1 MRRLTLRVLSLAGA
15 VLTLSACGAAT
26 RISEIGAV
34 PPLSPIGNTQTMMT
48 PDAMGGT
55 ASVVPAYQPAPQPVP
70 QPEVRREP
78 EPRPMTVAH
87 HPNSLWA
94 ADARGF
100 FKDQRASQVGDI
112 LTVNIR
118 IEDKAD
124 IANTTERTRNNT
136 EDADITNLFGAEA
149 ALGQL
154 LPEEYAPETA
164 VGLGSSSSTSGAG
177 SVARAE
183 TIELTVAAVVVGVM
197 PNGNLVIEGRQ
208 EVRVNFEVRELY
220 IAGIVRP
227 EDISNDNTIS
237 NDQIAEARIS
247 YGGRGQITEVQQP
260 RYGQQL
266 LDIILPF

>member
-1 MRRLTLRVLSLAGA
+1 MRRLSLRALALTGVVLS
-15 VLTLSACGAAT
+15 LSACGAAT

-34 PPLSPIGNTQTMMT
+34 PPLSPIGNTQAMMA
-48 PDAMGGT
+48 PDATGGT
-55 ASVVPAYQPAPQPVP
+55 ASVVPVAQPAPQPAP
-70 QPEVRREP
+70 LPEYHREP
-78 EPRPMTVAH
+78 ETRPMTVAH

-100 FKDQRASQVGDI
+100 FKDQRAAAVGDI

-124 IANTTERTRNNT
+124 IANTTERTRANN

-149 ALGQL
+149 ALGEL
-154 LPEEYAPETA
+154 LPEEYSPDTA
-164 VGLGSSSSTSGAG
+164 VGLGSASSSSGAG
-177 SVARAE
+177 TVARAE